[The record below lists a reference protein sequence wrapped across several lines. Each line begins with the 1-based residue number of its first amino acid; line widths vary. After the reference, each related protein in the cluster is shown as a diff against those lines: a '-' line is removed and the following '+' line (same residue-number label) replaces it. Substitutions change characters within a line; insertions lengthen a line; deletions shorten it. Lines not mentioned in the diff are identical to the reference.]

1 MYNPE
6 EFYNEY
12 NDWDAMACSNG
23 DYNTYE
29 ENQCFL
35 DQFHDSDFGDDC
47 GDDY

>member
-1 MYNPE
+1 MYDPE

-12 NDWDAMACSNG
+12 NDWDATACSNG

-35 DQFHDSDFGDDC
+35 DECCDYYFGDDC

>member
-1 MYNPE
+1 MYDPD

-35 DQFHDSDFGDDC
+35 DQCHDSDFRDDC